1 MMYFRFISK
10 SITAFALMGWVLFGL
25 SECKEKDPPVEQLS
39 NLTPYAVALPRDF
52 PRVNLASDNPLTV
65 EGVALGRMLYYEKA
79 LHPQGNM
86 SCSNCHLQDK
96 GFSISDNQ
104 GVLPHINL
112 AWQTSFLWNGRI
124 EGTLEDAMLFE
135 VDEFFN
141 TDLAGI
147 KALPIYQEKYKQVFG
162 NENITSKQTA
172 YALAQFVASLMSS
185 QSKFDK
191 VEQRKE
197 VFTASEE
204 RGRDMFFSEKADCF
218 HCHVPPLF
226 TDYRLHN
233 IGIDSVFEG
242 RNQGRYA
249 VTNNEIDLGR
259 MKTPTLRNIEVTGPY
274 MHDGRFKTLEEVIE
288 HYNSGIKKTASLD
301 PLLTKNNNQA
311 RLNLSEQDKADLKA
325 FLLTLTDTQFLNNSQ
340 HSNPF

>member
-1 MMYFRFISK
+1 MKGIVIT
-10 SITAFALMGWVLFGL
+10 SILMLLTL
-25 SECKEKDPPVEQLS
+25 SFFSCKEKDQPVEQLS
-39 NLTPYAVALPRDF
+39 NLTPYAVPLPRDF

-86 SCSNCHLQDK
+86 SCSNCHLQDQ

-135 VDEFFN
+135 VDEFFK

-147 KALPIYQEKYKQVFG
+147 KAMPKYREKYKQVFG
-162 NENITSKQTA
+162 NEQITSKQTA
-172 YALAQFVASLMSS
+172 YALAQFIASLISS
-185 QSKFDK
+185 QSKYDK
-191 VEQRKE
+191 VVQKKDVFSPSEQRGYE
-197 VFTASEE
+197 
-204 RGRDMFFSEKADCF
+204 MFFSEKADCF

-233 IGIDSVFEG
+233 IGIDLVFEG

-259 MKTPTLRNIEVTGPY
+259 MKTPTLRNIQVTGPY
-274 MHDGRFKTLEEVIE
+274 MHDGRFKTLDEVIE
-288 HYNSGIKKTASLD
+288 HYNSGIKRSASLD

-325 FLLTLTDTQFLNNSQ
+325 FLLTLTDTTFLNNSQ

>member
-1 MMYFRFISK
+1 MYFQLKNKIA
-10 SITAFALMGWVLFGL
+10 IALIGVLLFGL
-25 SECKEKDPPVEQLS
+25 SACTEKTIPQQQVN
-39 NLTPYAVALPRDF
+39 NLTPYSVPLPRDF
-52 PRVNLASDNPLTV
+52 PMVNLAADNPLTI
-65 EGVALGRMLYYEKA
+65 EGVALGRMLYYDKA
-79 LHPQGNM
+79 LHPQSTM
-86 SCSNCHLQDK
+86 SCSNCHYQNI

-104 GVLPHINL
+104 GALPHINL

-135 VDEFFN
+135 VEEFFN

-147 KALPIYQEKYKQVFG
+147 RAKPVYQEKYKQVFG
-162 NENITSKQTA
+162 NDAITSKQTA
-172 YALAQFVASLMSS
+172 YALAQFVTTLISS

-191 VEQRKE
+191 VIQRKE

-204 RGRDMFFSEKADCF
+204 RGHDLFFSEKADCF
-218 HCHVPPLF
+218 HCHAPPLF

-242 RNQGRYA
+242 RNQGRYT
-249 VTNNEIDLGR
+249 VTNSLIDLGR
-259 MKTPTLRNIEVTGPY
+259 MKTPTLRNIGVTGPY

-288 HYNSGIKKTASLD
+288 HYNSGIKKSPSLD
-301 PLLTKNNNQA
+301 PLLTKNNNEA
-311 RLNLSEQDKADLKA
+311 RLNLSEQDKGDLKA
-325 FLLTLTDTQFLNNSQ
+325 FLLTLTDTNFLNNSQ